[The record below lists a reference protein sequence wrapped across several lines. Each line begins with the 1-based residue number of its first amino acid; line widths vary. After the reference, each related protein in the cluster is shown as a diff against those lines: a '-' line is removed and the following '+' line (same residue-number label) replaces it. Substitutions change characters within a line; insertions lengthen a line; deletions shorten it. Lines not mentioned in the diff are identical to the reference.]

1 MLWIL
6 LATITAFAEA
16 TRNVVIKGKLS
27 TLPAQFV
34 SWVWVTGTLLFLLPT
49 LWFLPP
55 VPFQPNLWG
64 YWLASVL
71 INTLAVLLFTM
82 AIQMSDL
89 SLTMPMIAF
98 SPLFMLFT
106 SPLMLGEFPSLIGV
120 VGVVL
125 VVIGSYLLNIQE
137 RSNGYLAPYRALLRE
152 PGPRLMLGVAVLWSI
167 SANLDKL
174 GVQASS
180 PVVWIILVNLGLSL
194 AFGLLMLRQTRQL
207 RQLHGSTGMV
217 LALVAIGLLDAIAL
231 ITQMY
236 ALTLTL
242 VAYVISVKRSGI
254 IISVVLGA
262 VLFKEPGFRERLTG
276 TFVMLAGV
284 LCIAFA

>member
-34 SWVWVTGTLLFLLPT
+34 SWVWVTVTLLFLLPT

-55 VPFQPNLWG
+55 VTLQPNLWG

-71 INTLAVLLFTM
+71 INTLAILLFTL

-98 SPLFMLFT
+98 SPLFMLLT

-180 PVVWIILVNLGLSL
+180 PVVWIILVNMGLSL
-194 AFGLLMLRQTRQL
+194 AFVPLMLRQTRQL
-207 RQLHGSTGMV
+207 RQMRVASGMV
-217 LALVAIGLLDAIAL
+217 VALLAIGMLDALAL

-242 VAYVISVKRSGI
+242 VAYVISVKRAGI

-276 TFVMLAGV
+276 TLVMLAGV